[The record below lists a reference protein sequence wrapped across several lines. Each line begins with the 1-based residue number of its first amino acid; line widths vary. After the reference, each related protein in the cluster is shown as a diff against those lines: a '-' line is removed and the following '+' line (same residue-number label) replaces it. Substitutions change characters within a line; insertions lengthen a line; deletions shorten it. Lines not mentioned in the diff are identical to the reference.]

1 MTSFFNLIFSF
12 INRLL
17 VSNISNEEKLKSILF
32 DIGIGDN
39 KLNFSFKYFER
50 LFSEKT
56 STVKIVADKRIPK
69 I

>member
-12 INRLL
+12 IKRLF

-39 KLNFSFKYFER
+39 KLNFSFKYFEK
-50 LFSEKT
+50 LFSEKI
-56 STVKIVADKRIPK
+56 SIVKIVVDKRIPK
-69 I
+69 M